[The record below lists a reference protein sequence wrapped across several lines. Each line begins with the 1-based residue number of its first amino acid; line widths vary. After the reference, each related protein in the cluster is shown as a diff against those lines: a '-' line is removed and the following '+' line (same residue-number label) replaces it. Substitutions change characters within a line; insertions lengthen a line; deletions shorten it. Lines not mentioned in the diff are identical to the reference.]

1 MPADAAACGPVTKD
15 QMSSGRWQPNT
26 TLEREKPFNIY
37 IYLQRK
43 KCIPNTMK
51 LCNFVGKTNIVLD
64 IVCFATMQFCNVI
77 LMIDYVFN
85 TCWKRIVCWFWL
97 YLQHALERTGMNI
110 FGSACIVILTIFSTL
125 AGKVLYSLLMYLY
138 CNLLENYCILDY
150 IFNTCW
156 IGIVFLTMF
165 STHAGKV
172 LYFQYCIVFLTI
184 FSTLAGKIL

>member
-1 MPADAAACGPVTKD
+1 
-15 QMSSGRWQPNT
+15 
-26 TLEREKPFNIY
+26 
-37 IYLQRK
+37 
-43 KCIPNTMK
+43 
-51 LCNFVGKTNIVLD
+51 
-64 IVCFATMQFCNVI
+64 MQFCNVI

-156 IGIVFLTMF
+156 IGIVSWLCFQHMLERYCIF
-165 STHAGKV
+165 SIV
-172 LYFQYCIVFLTI
+172 LYSWLYFQHLLERFCNLEYILMLERYCIFSIVFLTM